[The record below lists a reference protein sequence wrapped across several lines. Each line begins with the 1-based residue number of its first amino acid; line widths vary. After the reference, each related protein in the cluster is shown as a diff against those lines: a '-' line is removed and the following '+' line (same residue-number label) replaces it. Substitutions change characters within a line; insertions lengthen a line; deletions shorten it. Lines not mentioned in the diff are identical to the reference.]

1 MLNIGDVV
9 HITPTVPARSAESW
23 LFVRDMDKYCGK
35 DAVIEEVIHDKYFGV
50 RCTGYHLD
58 IDRGVFVWIDAW
70 LTPVDAFD
78 PPTKEEFDTEFDK
91 LLM

>member
-1 MLNIGDVV
+1 MFNIGDVV
-9 HITPTVPARSAESW
+9 HITPTVPVRNAEHW
-23 LFVRDMDKYCGK
+23 LFVRGMDKYCGK
-35 DAVIEEVIHDKYFGV
+35 DAVIEGVLHYKYGGV
-50 RCTGYHLD
+50 RFTGYHLD
-58 IDRGVFVWIDAW
+58 IDRGGFIWVDAW

>member
-1 MLNIGDVV
+1 MLNIGDTV
-9 HITPTVPARSAESW
+9 HITPTVPERDAEFW
-23 LFVRDMDKYCGK
+23 LFNRSMDDYCGK
-35 DAVIEEVIHDKYFGV
+35 DAVIEEIIHENYGDIEY
-50 RCTGYHLD
+50 TGYRLD
-58 IDRGVFVWIDAW
+58 VDGKAYVWVDAW